1 MDLIKTLSNVLGVIC
16 IIIGI
21 FLIPLSIWFL
31 KPAIKNKDRV
41 SLVVAI
47 IVLALSAVCF
57 AGAYIMFTT
66 GLIKMAPTRLY

>member
-1 MDLIKTLSNVLGVIC
+1 MDVIKTLSNVLGVIC
-16 IIIGI
+16 IVIGI

-31 KPAIKNKDRV
+31 QPAIKNRDRT

-57 AGAYIMFTT
+57 AGAFSMFTT
-66 GLIKMAPTRLY
+66 GLIKQAPM